1 MQGINFFL
9 KRWVIFIYDT
19 VNIYNWHN
27 WAVTKQHGYQLQT
40 HIQSYWWFQFN
51 YYLESGTKLV
61 KLISEEAEKKEDS
74 ALYSVIVSKHRL
86 FEQEPCIVKAL
97 ALLMGR
103 RRSAE
108 LKTSLSSST
117 PCTQSALQ
125 SYSHDIHLPDPS
137 TMYVTREGTRNPTC
151 MQVKLM

>member
-1 MQGINFFL
+1 M
-9 KRWVIFIYDT
+9 IFIYDT

-40 HIQSYWWFQFN
+40 HIQSYWWIQFN

-86 FEQEPCIVKAL
+86 FEQEPCIVKVL

-108 LKTSLSSST
+108 LKTSRSSST
-117 PCTQSALQ
+117 PCTQTALQ
-125 SYSHDIHLPDPS
+125 SYSHDIHLPWS
-137 TMYVTREGTRNPTC
+137 FHNVCHQRGYKKSHLHANETN
-151 MQVKLM
+151 VKRKHQLLWS